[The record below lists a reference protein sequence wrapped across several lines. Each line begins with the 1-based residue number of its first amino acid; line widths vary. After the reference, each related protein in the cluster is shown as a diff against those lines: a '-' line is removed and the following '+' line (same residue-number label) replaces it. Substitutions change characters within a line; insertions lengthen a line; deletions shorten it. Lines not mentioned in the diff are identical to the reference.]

1 MCGRCAL
8 ASTWAART
16 HALSAPNGRVSS
28 RLTPPV
34 SLSFLC
40 VPPSL
45 LLFPPGT
52 DVFSHHAKYMS
63 LMSGLVGLPGF
74 TADCTVGGH
83 RSVLTLSPHGLDVG
97 AKTPRVRPGQ
107 VNPNFTAL
115 FDHPFLFFVRS
126 TLPDQPQ
133 VLFAAVISDVFKRT
147 DFSTKFPLP
156 AEWREYKEQMGQNI
170 QKLYAKQL

>member
-1 MCGRCAL
+1 MAL
-8 ASTWAART
+8 
-16 HALSAPNGRVSS
+16 LQ
-28 RLTPPV
+28 
-34 SLSFLC
+34 
-40 VPPSL
+40 
-45 LLFPPGT
+45 
-52 DVFSHHAKYMS
+52 
-63 LMSGLVGLPGF
+63 GLVGLPGF
-74 TADCTVGGH
+74 TADQTVSGH

-97 AKTPRVRPGQ
+97 AKTARMRPGQ
-107 VNPNFTAL
+107 INPNFTAL